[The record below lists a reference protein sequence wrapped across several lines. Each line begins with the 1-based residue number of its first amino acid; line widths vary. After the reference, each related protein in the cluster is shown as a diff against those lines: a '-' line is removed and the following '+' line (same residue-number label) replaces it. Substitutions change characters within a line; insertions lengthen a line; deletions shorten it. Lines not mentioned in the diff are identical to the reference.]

1 MGFLLGRLGYTGV
14 STAAFPIGDSRLP
27 TGDMRFCRSESA
39 GFLIGDSKSLS
50 GMSVSFSHR

>member
-1 MGFLLGRLGYTGV
+1 MGRLGYTGV
-14 STAAFPIGDSRLP
+14 STAALPIGDSRLP